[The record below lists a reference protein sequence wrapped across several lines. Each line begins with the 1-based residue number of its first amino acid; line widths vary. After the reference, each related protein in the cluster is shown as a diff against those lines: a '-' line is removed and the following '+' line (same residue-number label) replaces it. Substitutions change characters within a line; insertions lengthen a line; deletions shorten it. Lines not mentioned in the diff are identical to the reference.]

1 MIEIYDKSLC
11 KNRGKKHPP
20 PKCKASNGAMPINLG
35 CGGWGTEELTLTQK
49 QQKSMSHLKDLGKGL
64 NLRWL

>member
-20 PKCKASNGAMPINLG
+20 QKCKASNGAMPLNLG
-35 CGGWGTEELTLTQK
+35 CGGWGTEAKE
-49 QQKSMSHLKDLGKGL
+49 
-64 NLRWL
+64 W